1 MAKGIMIQGT
11 SSGAGKSLTVTG
23 LCRIFR
29 EDGFTVAPFKS
40 QNMAL
45 NSFITAEGLEMG
57 RAQVVQAEAAG
68 IEPSVLMNPI
78 LLKPTGDA
86 TSQVIVNGEVVA
98 SLGAAEYYRRKHE
111 FIPAVRDAYRALAAQ
126 YDIVVL
132 EGAGSPAEIN
142 LRQNDFVNMGMAAMA
157 DVPVLLVGD
166 IDRGGVFASLY
177 GTIALLEPEER
188 ARIKGCIINKFRG
201 DVNILRPGLVQL
213 EQLTHIPVL
222 GVVPWTKVDIEDED
236 SVSTRLD
243 SAGGHKPLDAAVI
256 RLPRLSNFTD
266 FIALEH
272 SPYFSVRYVESA
284 RALRQPDIIIIPGTK
299 NTMADLAWM
308 RQNGLEA
315 AIKKQARAGVPLIG
329 VCGGFQ
335 MLGQRL
341 DDPLG
346 IEQGGTM
353 RGMELLPLCTRFE
366 PEKTRT
372 RVDAVISQTEGF
384 FACLANE
391 SFSGYEIHMGVT
403 EGDVQPFSTLS
414 SDGPNRK
421 DGAVLGSIAGTYV
434 HGLFDSGNLAVK
446 LAQKL
451 LADKGMDIEDGNA
464 FDYQAHK
471 QRQFDILATA
481 MRDSLDMKAIYTIL
495 GLPQP

>member
-29 EDGFTVAPFKS
+29 EDGFSVAPFKS

-86 TSQVIVNGEVVA
+86 TSQVIVNGEVVT
-98 SLGAAEYYRRKHE
+98 SLGAAEYYRRKQE

-142 LRQNDFVNMGMAAMA
+142 LRENDFVNMGMAAMA

-213 EQLTHIPVL
+213 EQLTNIPVL

-256 RLPRLSNFTD
+256 RLSRLSNFTD

-272 SPYFSVRYVESA
+272 SPYFSVRYVEST

-315 AIKKQARAGVPLIG
+315 AIKKQARSGVPLIG

-335 MLGQRL
+335 MLGERL

-353 RGMELLPLCTRFE
+353 RGMELLPLITRFE

-372 RVDAVISQTEGF
+372 RVDARIGSTDGF
-384 FACLANE
+384 FACLSNE

-403 EGDVQPFSTLS
+403 EGTAQPFSTLS
-414 SDGPNRK
+414 GDGPDRN
-421 DGAVLGSIAGTYV
+421 DGAVLGNIAGTYV

-451 LADKGMDIEDGNA
+451 LADKNMDIEDSIA
-464 FDYQAHK
+464 FDYESHK

-481 MRDSLDMKAIYTIL
+481 MRESLDMNAIYNIL
-495 GLPQP
+495 GMPQP